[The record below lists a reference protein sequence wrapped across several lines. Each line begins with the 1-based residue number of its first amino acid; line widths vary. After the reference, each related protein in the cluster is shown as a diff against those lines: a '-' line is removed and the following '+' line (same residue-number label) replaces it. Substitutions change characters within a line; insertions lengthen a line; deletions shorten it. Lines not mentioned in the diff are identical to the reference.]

1 MDSEQFE
8 NDITEEEPKV
18 ETTRLPFSIES
29 LLADKFEKNKTNEHL
44 NEETAASSSA
54 VSKDE
59 FYPDDEENQDDM
71 DDDDDDKST
80 SSEQVDV
87 VSSNASDVP
96 EFGERSSDYQQ
107 SGKSINVFI

>member
-8 NDITEEEPKV
+8 NDVTEDEPKV
-18 ETTRLPFSIES
+18 EITRLPFSIES
-29 LLADKFEKNKTNEHL
+29 LLADKFEKNERNEQL
-44 NEETAASSSA
+44 IEKNAASCSA

-59 FYPDDEENQDDM
+59 FYPDEEENHEDM
-71 DDDDDDKST
+71 EDDDDDKST

-96 EFGERSSDYQQ
+96 EFTERSSDYQQ
-107 SGKSINVFI
+107 SGK

>member
-1 MDSEQFE
+1 MDSEQLE
-8 NDITEEEPKV
+8 NDITEDEPKV

-29 LLADKFEKNKTNEHL
+29 LLADKFQKTKTNEYL
-44 NEETAASSSA
+44 IQENAASSSA
-54 VSKDE
+54 VSKDV
-59 FYPDDEENQDDM
+59 FDPDDEENQDDM
-71 DDDDDDKST
+71 DDDEDDKST

-107 SGKSINVFI
+107 SGK